1 MPSWKSQRSASI
13 RGPKD
18 VFISSGVS
26 GLSPRGQ
33 MKESVPCALENTF
46 RRESPVSL
54 LIFHF
59 LSDDGHILGGRDHCH
74 RAVRASILERPVLD
88 IHNPSAGDIHRRS
101 DGGIRD
107 HDDTLSS
114 SKLFVVGFR
123 ESDTDIAT
131 RCRPRKYDNG
141 FEAFVG
147 ANISCA
153 AIDLE
158 LVCLNGNLELPGVGI
173 STRQTSLDKLD
184 IGIRVIDPDRGR
196 PSAFTCLFDPQRG
209 LVVFRICG
217 LYHEDSGCRVKVTVI
232 CCDSKST
239 LV

>member
-1 MPSWKSQRSASI
+1 MK
-13 RGPKD
+13 
-18 VFISSGVS
+18 GVS
-26 GLSPRGQ
+26 AKIEFGYR
-33 MKESVPCALENTF
+33 
-46 RRESPVSL
+46 
-54 LIFHF
+54 
-59 LSDDGHILGGRDHCH
+59 LGGRDHCH
-74 RAVRASILERPVLD
+74 CAVRASILERPVLD
-88 IHNPSAGDIHRRS
+88 IHNPSAVDIHRRS

-147 ANISCA
+147 ANIGFA

-173 STRQTSLDKLD
+173 STGKPVSTNSMSGFGSAILIEAAPPRLPACLIRNAGWLYSGFVALTSRTADAELSSPSFD
-184 IGIRVIDPDRGR
+184 VIETVAIVIPPLSWCVLRNNSVR
-196 PSAFTCLFDPQRG
+196 PHLLVGSFLPLFNAFAFVLSRCAKPRWSEFLG
-209 LVVFRICG
+209 LR
-217 LYHEDSGCRVKVTVI
+217 L
-232 CCDSKST
+232 
-239 LV
+239 